1 MRSPFLL
8 KMRTV
13 SVWSMN
19 ENSMG
24 RVSRMVSRVSL
35 VMFSI
40 MFSRFCVGR
49 GA

>member
-13 SVWSMN
+13 SEWSMN

-24 RVSRMVSRVSL
+24 RVSRIASRVSL
-35 VMFSI
+35 DRFSI
-40 MFSRFCVGR
+40 ILYQICVW
-49 GA
+49 